1 MKTNIREN
9 IEALDQGEML
19 LRQLSDTT
27 YRKRVKQVFKSAV
40 GTHIRHNLD
49 HYACFLSGLESG
61 CIDYTA
67 RNRDSR
73 LEQDRLYA
81 ITEIVRLRECLENM
95 SAEQENTCLLVKA
108 DIGTSRAPTSIKREL
123 EFLLSHS
130 IHHYALVAIIC
141 RLQGIE
147 VEPNF
152 GIAPSTLRHLA
163 TQAA

>member
-1 MKTNIREN
+1 MKINIREN
-9 IEALDQGEML
+9 IEALNQGEML
-19 LRQLSDTT
+19 LRQLSDTA
-27 YRKRVKQVFKSAV
+27 YCKPVDQVFQSTV

-49 HYACFLSGLESG
+49 HYACFLHGLESG
-61 CIDYTA
+61 CIDYAA
-67 RNRDSR
+67 RKRDSR

-81 ITEIVRLRECLENM
+81 INEIFRLRECLESM
-95 SAEQENTCLLVKA
+95 STKQGNTCLQVKA
-108 DIGTSRAPTSIKREL
+108 DVGASRAGTSIKREL

-147 VEPNF
+147 VEPDF

-163 TQAA
+163 TQAT